1 MCVLPDRPPCTSL
14 SADPSSN
21 TSLVVLNNLLHAIR
35 QVNKQHRGPP
45 TSNWDQGAE
54 DAPRQ
59 DLWEGTCGGS
69 MRSCDEAPDEGVVYI
84 FLRWDKWGGP
94 AVNPPWARG
103 WIFRSY
109 RLIVRQKRKWNSE
122 VNHILLFLDRAWK
135 WADNPAP
142 SWVRL
147 GISSTNGYVQA
158 YMYISD
164 YLGNLSKNRQKL
176 SLKSKYP
183 HFKIRCS
190 RGFKATALCQLFAIT
205 AAQNVSACITGVA
218 DGVNELW
225 LNHDDSQM

>member
-1 MCVLPDRPPCTSL
+1 MGGNVWGVNAELWWGPRWGCC
-14 SADPSSN
+14 
-21 TSLVVLNNLLHAIR
+21 LHI
-35 QVNKQHRGPP
+35 
-45 TSNWDQGAE
+45 
-54 DAPRQ
+54 
-59 DLWEGTCGGS
+59 
-69 MRSCDEAPDEGVVYI
+69 
-84 FLRWDKWGGP
+84 P
-94 AVNPPWARG
+94 AVGQMRRPCRKPPPWARG

-122 VNHILLFLDRAWK
+122 VNHILLFLDQAWK

-176 SLKSKYP
+176 SLKSKNP

-190 RGFKATALCQLFAIT
+190 CVNSLLSQLLKMSALVSLGWLMEWMNSDSIMMTHRCKCSYILCVFTIT
-205 AAQNVSACITGVA
+205 VLCWTVCNRNLIPWNAC
-218 DGVNELW
+218 LR
-225 LNHDDSQM
+225 